1 MEKIFNKVVEIVS
14 ERTGIE
20 RNDLLCSKKQEHVD
34 ARSILIN
41 LLSDLGFTD
50 SLTARYLYMTRQGV
64 NKLKNTLHDR
74 ERHSFILSTYF
85 QQCSNDV
92 ATNNLNSNTL

>member
-41 LLSDLGFTD
+41 LLSELGFTD
-50 SLTARYLYMTRQGV
+50 TLISRYTCLTRQGV
-64 NKLKNTLHDR
+64 NKLKNTFNDR
-74 ERHSFILSTYF
+74 KRNSFILSTNY
-85 QQCSNDV
+85 QQIRNEL
-92 ATNNLNSNTL
+92 ATNNLISN

>member
-1 MEKIFNKVVEIVS
+1 MEKIFQEVVKIVES
-14 ERTGIE
+14 RTGIE
-20 RNDLLCSKKQEHVD
+20 YNELIYSKKQEHVD

-41 LLSDLGFTD
+41 LLFNLGFSDT
-50 SLTARYLYMTRQGV
+50 LTERYLNMTRQGV

-74 ERHSFILSTYF
+74 KKHSFILSTCY

-92 ATNNLNSNTL
+92 ATNNLISNE